1 MQQPV
6 RFYALDVLRGLII
19 ALMILVNTPG
29 SWSHVYS
36 PLLHA
41 AWDGFTVADIV
52 FPGFLFVVGA
62 AMFYALKQ
70 APANAATL
78 RKVVKR
84 AFIMFGC
91 GLFLNWFWAQPLAEL
106 RIYGVLQRIAICYLL
121 AACLL
126 LLLRRWQIKV
136 QYSLPIA
143 LFILLVLYWF
153 LLHLSAQP
161 LDVAG
166 NLVRQLDLYLLG
178 PAHLYQGYG
187 LPFDPE
193 GLLSNLPAIGNV
205 LIGYWVAAGLATL
218 APLPRLYWL
227 LRVGTIMVV
236 LAAALAWF
244 WPVNKPLWSGSYVLL
259 SSGLLIWLLALMLWL
274 VDIRGWQRL
283 AEPLKIYGSNPLF
296 IYMLSSLWSVLLAE
310 LLVWQQDDQR
320 MSAYQW
326 LFDNLAML
334 LPAKLASL
342 VFALLH
348 VLWFWWLSRWLY
360 RRNIF
365 IKI

>member
-41 AWDGFTVADIV
+41 SWDGFTVADIV

-78 RKVVKR
+78 HKVIKR
-84 AFIMFGC
+84 ALIMFGC

-121 AACLL
+121 AAGLLLYCRRFQIREQRALPFALVTLL
-126 LLLRRWQIKV
+126 LLYW
-136 QYSLPIA
+136 
-143 LFILLVLYWF
+143 LLLQV
-153 LLHLSAQP
+153 ADQP
-161 LDVAG
+161 LELAG

-187 LPFDPE
+187 MPFDPE

-227 LRVGTIMVV
+227 LRVGSGMIVM
-236 LAAALAWF
+236 ALLLGWF
-244 WPVNKPLWSGSYVLL
+244 WPVNKPLWSGSYVFL

-296 IYMLSSLWSVLLAE
+296 IYILSSIWSVLLAE
-310 LLVWQQDDQR
+310 LLVWQHNGQR

-326 LFDNLAML
+326 LFDQLAL
-334 LPAKLASL
+334 WLPAKLASL

-348 VLWFWWLSRWLY
+348 VLWFWWISRWLY